1 LELKKRAIA
10 KPGRGICHLY
20 EGRVL
25 EIKFLS
31 APVIFACYEMNF
43 PFHKAQ
49 SLKMVYPVLIPRWKR
64 SLDIVFVLLILP
76 LVLPLAVLVA
86 GLVRVVSKGPVL
98 FRQERVGYLGRKF
111 MCYKFRTMF
120 VGAET
125 KTHQG
130 HLQNLM
136 KSEMPMVKLDA
147 RGDSRI
153 IPFGMWLRSSGLDE
167 LPQLINVLR
176 GEMSMVG
183 PRPCLAYECDNYLP
197 WQWERFNTL
206 PGLTGLWQVNGKNQT
221 TFAEMMRL
229 DINYSR
235 EKSFWLDLK
244 IIFKTP
250 LAIAVQVWYSRKRKK
265 SLALG
270 AQTPRS
276 YQTNL

>member
-1 LELKKRAIA
+1 
-10 KPGRGICHLY
+10 
-20 EGRVL
+20 
-25 EIKFLS
+25 
-31 APVIFACYEMNF
+31 MNF

-49 SLKMVYPVLIPRWKR
+49 SLKKIDPVEIPRWKR
-64 SLDIVFVLLILP
+64 MLDIFFVLLILP

-86 GLVRVVSKGPVL
+86 VLIRMVSEGPVL

-120 VGAET
+120 VGAGT
-125 KTHQG
+125 QTHQG
-130 HLQNLM
+130 YLQHLM
-136 KSEMPMVKLDA
+136 KSEAPMVKLDA

-176 GEMSMVG
+176 GEMSIVG
-183 PRPCLAYECDNYLP
+183 PRPCLAYECENYLP

-206 PGLTGLWQVNGKNQT
+206 PGLTGLWQVSGKNMT

-235 EKSFWLDLK
+235 EKSFWMDVK
-244 IIFKTP
+244 IMFKTP

-265 SLALG
+265 LAPLE
-270 AQTPRS
+270 AKDTRS

>member
-1 LELKKRAIA
+1 
-10 KPGRGICHLY
+10 
-20 EGRVL
+20 
-25 EIKFLS
+25 
-31 APVIFACYEMNF
+31 
-43 PFHKAQ
+43 
-49 SLKMVYPVLIPRWKR
+49 MVYPVEIPRWKR
-64 SLDIVFVLLILP
+64 MLDIVFVLLILP

-86 GLVRVVSKGPVL
+86 VLIRVVSEGPVL

-125 KTHQG
+125 QTHQG
-130 HLQNLM
+130 YLQHLM
-136 KSEMPMVKLDA
+136 KSEAPMVKLDA

-176 GEMSMVG
+176 GEMSIVG
-183 PRPCLAYECDNYLP
+183 PRPCLAYECDSYLP

-206 PGLTGLWQVNGKNQT
+206 PGLTGLWQVSGKNQT

-235 EKSFWLDLK
+235 EKNFWLDVQ
-244 IIFKTP
+244 IMFRTVP
-250 LAIAVQVWYSRKRKK
+250 AIAVQVWYSRKRKK
-265 SLALG
+265 SLAQKVQ
-270 AQTPRS
+270 ATRS
-276 YQTNL
+276 CQSNV